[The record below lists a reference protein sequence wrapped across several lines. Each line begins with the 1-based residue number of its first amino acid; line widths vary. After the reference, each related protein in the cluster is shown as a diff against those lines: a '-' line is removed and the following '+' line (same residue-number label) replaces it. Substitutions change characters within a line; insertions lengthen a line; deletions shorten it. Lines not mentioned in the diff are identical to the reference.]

1 MSCHFLVLLSLTNA
15 TSLYRSKQKLSF
27 VASHFLL
34 QLVMLFHP
42 DQYDY
47 LDCRLVW
54 LMGWTK
60 APFLLSEGLTHILPI
75 SPGPQIYI
83 ALYIDC
89 LSPLGLLQ
97 SLTTMVA
104 IKSNHEYDAHQE
116 VCSSWVARWAEKKR
130 TGGEILHSVICQMLL
145 LPSTKY
151 WWKWVTSWMSIDKT
165 FLDTNHNLLNGLQLS
180 LCLKWLG
187 VHSKIAICQYII
199 LSNKSSYVN
208 ILSYPIYYHM
218 SIYYPIQYIIICQY
232 IILSNILSYCQYI
245 ILSNILSYANIL
257 SYPRWNLVGWLFIPG
272 ASLPSSSSTGW
283 LSAYRWQHLHCHDLH
298 CDHHHC
304 HQRSHRSHR
313 DHWPWY
319 HDQASPGRATSSKA
333 AWEQTWL
340 EAHYSDRW
348 ICQR

>member
-1 MSCHFLVLLSLTNA
+1 METDLFLAMDSKGMLVTIKYHHLIRTGERQISSLYQNWTMSCHFLVLLSLTNA

-75 SPGPQIYI
+75 SPGP
-83 ALYIDC
+83 LYIDC

-104 IKSNHEYDAHQE
+104 IKSRGHPYQYDANQE

-145 LPSTKY
+145 LPST
-151 WWKWVTSWMSIDKT
+151 
-165 FLDTNHNLLNGLQLS
+165 N
-180 LCLKWLG
+180 
-187 VHSKIAICQYII
+187 
-199 LSNKSSYVN
+199 
-208 ILSYPIYYHM
+208 
-218 SIYYPIQYIIICQY
+218 
-232 IILSNILSYCQYI
+232 YC
-245 ILSNILSYANIL
+245 
-257 SYPRWNLVGWLFIPG
+257 
-272 ASLPSSSSTGW
+272 
-283 LSAYRWQHLHCHDLH
+283 
-298 CDHHHC
+298 
-304 HQRSHRSHR
+304 
-313 DHWPWY
+313 
-319 HDQASPGRATSSKA
+319 
-333 AWEQTWL
+333 
-340 EAHYSDRW
+340 
-348 ICQR
+348 

>member
-1 MSCHFLVLLSLTNA
+1 METDLFLAMDSKGMLVTIKYHHLIRTGERQISSLYQNWTMSCHFLVLLSLTNA

-42 DQYDY
+42 DQFGY

-104 IKSNHEYDAHQE
+104 IKSRGHPYQYDANQE

-145 LPSTKY
+145 LPSTNY
-151 WWKWVTSWMSIDKT
+151 
-165 FLDTNHNLLNGLQLS
+165 
-180 LCLKWLG
+180 
-187 VHSKIAICQYII
+187 
-199 LSNKSSYVN
+199 
-208 ILSYPIYYHM
+208 
-218 SIYYPIQYIIICQY
+218 
-232 IILSNILSYCQYI
+232 
-245 ILSNILSYANIL
+245 
-257 SYPRWNLVGWLFIPG
+257 
-272 ASLPSSSSTGW
+272 
-283 LSAYRWQHLHCHDLH
+283 
-298 CDHHHC
+298 
-304 HQRSHRSHR
+304 
-313 DHWPWY
+313 
-319 HDQASPGRATSSKA
+319 
-333 AWEQTWL
+333 
-340 EAHYSDRW
+340 
-348 ICQR
+348 